1 MLITLKKYY
10 KTNKQ
15 YSFDDLF
22 NNFDINFNP
31 NNNLKQYT
39 IETNAPKKTPQHIL
53 YCKQRLTQLITQYPI
68 ITTITKKE
76 IARCYTKTR
85 IPKKS
90 GGFRTINAPNEE
102 LKALQ
107 KRIVQTLQDLNVL
120 EHDSAFA
127 YVKGRSIY
135 NAIERHQQNNSKWF
149 YKIDL
154 KDFFGSCNSEFIY
167 KQLKQIYPFALLTS
181 DPEYDMIIKNIIKV
195 ACLHGKL
202 PQGNPISPY
211 LTNLIMI
218 PIDYKLNML
227 APVYTRYSD
236 DMLFSARHK
245 INTTKLNKQILEV
258 LKETPLFIN
267 NEKTRLGSING
278 NNWNLGLM
286 LNKDNNITLGHE
298 KKRQFK
304 ATIDQF
310 LYNPDKYSISE
321 RQKLAGITAYY
332 LHIEGPYI
340 RYIIDKYNKRHNKN
354 LLELLHHP
362 L

>member
-1 MLITLKKYY
+1 MFITIKKYI
-10 KTNKQ
+10 NINQQ

-22 NNFDINFNP
+22 NNNITP
-31 NNNLKQYT
+31 TTNNIKQHT
-39 IETNAPKKTPQHIL
+39 IEINVPKNPPQHIQ
-53 YCKQRLTQLITQYPI
+53 YCKQRLTQLITQYPEI
-68 ITTITKKE
+68 NTLTKKE
-76 IARCYTKTR
+76 IAACYTKTK
-85 IPKKS
+85 IPKKN
-90 GGFRTINAPNEE
+90 GGFRTINAPNEY
-102 LKALQ
+102 LKTIQ
-107 KRIVQTLQDLNVL
+107 RRIVQTLQDLNAL

-154 KDFFGSCNSEFIY
+154 KDFFGSCNAEFIY
-167 KQLKQIYPFALLTS
+167 RQLKQIYPFTLLTS
-181 DPEYDMIIKNIIKV
+181 DPECDMIIKNIIKV
-195 ACLHGKL
+195 ACLQGKL

-211 LTNLIMI
+211 LTNLIMV
-218 PIDYKLNML
+218 PIDYKLNVL

-245 INTTKLNKQILEV
+245 INTTKLYKQILDV

-298 KKRQFK
+298 KKRRFK

-310 LYNPDKYSISE
+310 LYNPKTYSITE
-321 RQKLAGITAYY
+321 CQKLSGLIAYY
-332 LHIEGPYI
+332 LNIEPHYI
-340 RYIIDKYNKRHNKN
+340 RHIIAKYNKKHNADLLN
-354 LLELLHHP
+354 LLHNP